1 MNRTQLACYSLLASA
16 FVLAALLLVRIED
29 RFTPPAHAGEVITR
43 DAFTLL
49 TARTEQ
55 DEESLFI
62 IDNSTQRLLIYRTD
76 IARKRIDLAHPAIN
90 LADLFNLAGG
100 PGGAGGGR

>member
-1 MNRTQLACYSLLASA
+1 MNQTQLACYSLLASA

-29 RFTPPAHAGEVITR
+29 RFAVPAHAGEVVSR

-62 IDNSTQRLLIYRTD
+62 IDNTTQRMLIYRAD
-76 IARKRIDLAHPAIN
+76 VGRRRIELAVPPVDLS
-90 LADLFNLAGG
+90 DLFNLAGG
-100 PGGAGGGR
+100 PGGPGGR